1 MFGRSFNKKQK
12 KGPVYS
18 FEWAM
23 DEDDY
28 YTADEIVGL
37 IEDRY
42 REEGPF
48 DGALINRAEYIVA
61 SRHGIT
67 EEELEDSVRS
77 GNDRLR
83 AEVMQ
88 EIDEGFRFNLD
99 GFRQRLEDDDRKSL
113 SGDGPQYY
121 RFDTEK
127 IYRYERVPIYKDGR
141 IVSYG
146 LKRI

>member
-23 DEDDY
+23 DESDY
-28 YTADEIVGL
+28 YTADEIIGL

-42 REEGPF
+42 KEEGPF
-48 DGALINRAEYIVA
+48 DSALINRAEYIVA
-61 SRHGIT
+61 NRHDIT
-67 EEELEDSVRS
+67 EEELEDAVSS
-77 GNDRLR
+77 GNERLR
-83 AEVMQ
+83 AEVMH
-88 EIDEGFRFNLD
+88 EIDEGFMFNLN
-99 GFRQRLEDDDRKSL
+99 GFRQRLKDDDRKSL
-113 SGDGPQYY
+113 SDNGLQYY

-127 IYRYERVPIYKDGR
+127 IYRFERVPINKDGM